1 MLLGS
6 HRKVRATEGREV
18 RATEGGEPDTIV
30 SLVQEIEARLI
41 I

>member
-6 HRKVRATEGREV
+6 HREV